1 LLSLLKI
8 MYPTL
13 VGVGRK
19 VDHQEYLSPVT
30 FPHRKKEVEEEEEE
44 VEKEEKKRKK
54 SVILFSFYFH
64 SRKQKA
70 VIYVTAGNRRLT
82 NAYGGQTV

>member
-1 LLSLLKI
+1 

-30 FPHRKKEVEEEEEE
+30 FPYRKKEVEEEEE
-44 VEKEEKKRKK
+44 VEKEDW
-54 SVILFSFYFH
+54 
-64 SRKQKA
+64 
-70 VIYVTAGNRRLT
+70 RRRRGKNL
-82 NAYGGQTV
+82 